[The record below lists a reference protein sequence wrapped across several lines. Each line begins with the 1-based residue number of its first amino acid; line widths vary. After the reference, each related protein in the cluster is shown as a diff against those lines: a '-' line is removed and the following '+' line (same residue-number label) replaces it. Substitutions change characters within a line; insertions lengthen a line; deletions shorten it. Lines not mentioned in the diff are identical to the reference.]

1 VNSLKINFLC
11 FVYVVIITSII
22 GAIFYAVSPVSP
34 KFYSYI
40 IGIVIGLSIGFLT
53 ESKFKNYVSKKLNL
67 I

>member
-1 VNSLKINFLC
+1 MNSLKINFLC

-22 GAIFYAVSPVSP
+22 GAIFYAVSS